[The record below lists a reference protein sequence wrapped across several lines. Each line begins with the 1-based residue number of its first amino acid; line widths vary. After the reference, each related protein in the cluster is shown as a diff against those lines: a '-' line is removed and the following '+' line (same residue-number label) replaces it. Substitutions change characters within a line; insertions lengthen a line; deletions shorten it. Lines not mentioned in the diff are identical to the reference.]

1 MGFGQALS
9 GLNAAASNLDIIGN
23 NIANAGTV
31 GFKSSTAQF
40 ADVYANASV
49 GLGTQLIGVK
59 QSFDTGT
66 ISNTGNAFDIAVDG
80 PKGFFRVLDA
90 NGVIMYTRNGQFGPD
105 KDNFLVNAQGHQLT
119 GYDVET
125 GTRLQPIQI
134 PTGNIP
140 PQQTSDVDVRMNVDA
155 GATEPT
161 LPFDPDNPD
170 SYNHSLPINI
180 FDKQGTMHQMV
191 QYFRK
196 TATANEW
203 NVYYVVNGADV
214 TVNGVGPSDPA
225 TNPGTVT
232 FNADGTLATTV
243 TPLTVE
249 FTTTDTTL
257 SLHGTQFTADYAGS
271 TQYQGDFNYSFKQ
284 DGYPTGEYAST
295 SIEPDGSIIAN
306 YTNGESKEIGA
317 LVLADFVSV
326 NGLKAAGG
334 NAWVETGASGQ
345 PILGRPGSNSLATVI
360 SMAVEE
366 SNVDL
371 SQELVNLIIA
381 QRTYQA
387 NSQTIKTQDQI
398 LQSLMS
404 LR

>member
-90 NGVIMYTRNGQFGPD
+90 NGVIMYTRNGQFSPD

-140 PQQTSDVDVRMNVDA
+140 PQFTSDVEVRMNVDA
-155 GATEPT
+155 SATEPT
-161 LPFDPDNPD
+161 LAFDPDDPD
-170 SYNHSLPINI
+170 TYNHSLPINV
-180 FDKQGTMHQMV
+180 FDQQGTMHQMV

-203 NVYYVVNGADV
+203 NVYYVINGATASVD
-214 TVNGVGPSDPA
+214 GGAAGS
-225 TNPGTVT
+225 PGTVT
-232 FNADGTLATTV
+232 FNADGTLNAAFVPFSVAFTATD
-243 TPLTVE
+243 PDASLNGLT
-249 FTTTDTTL
+249 
-257 SLHGTQFTADYAGS
+257 FTADYAGS

-284 DGYPTGEYAST
+284 NGYPTGEYAST

>member
-140 PQQTSDVDVRMNVDA
+140 PQSTSDVEVRMNVDA
-155 GATEPT
+155 SATQPA
-161 LPFDPDNPD
+161 LAFDPDDPD
-170 SYNHSLPINI
+170 TYNHSLPINV
-180 FDKQGTMHQMV
+180 FDQQGTMHQMV

-203 NVYYVVNGADV
+203 DVYYVINGATASVD
-214 TVNGVGPSDPA
+214 GGA
-225 TNPGTVT
+225 AGAPGTVT
-232 FNADGTLATTV
+232 FNADGTLDAAFVPFSVAFTATD
-243 TPLTVE
+243 PDASLNGLT
-249 FTTTDTTL
+249 
-257 SLHGTQFTADYAGS
+257 FTADYAGS

-295 SIEPDGSIIAN
+295 SIEPDGAIIAN